1 MHFMVYI
8 YKKTIGSKEY
18 FYLRVSKRVNGK
30 ITIKDVAYLGSSIKE
45 VKKSLEGLK
54 RFQAEIRKS
63 YKNLSSSLQSGHFL
77 ELARKSKLKSD
88 NYLEKNMLEQ
98 VEAAKLH
105 FNNHFLKTDPAT
117 IRETFKHF
125 TIEFAF
131 NSTSIEG
138 NTITLQ
144 EAKRLLTDQI
154 LPANRTLREVYDLQN
169 TEKTFFWLIDEKPAF
184 DEQLII
190 KVHDL
195 LLDNID
201 MRKGYRNHD
210 IHVFKSRFDATPFA
224 YIRTDMRLLIK
235 FYNEN
240 HQKMHPLALALA
252 IHHKLEK
259 IHPFADGN
267 GRTGRMIMNYIL
279 ITKGYPPIVVSKKK
293 RADYL
298 ECLRQADT
306 SDLTRAEPKNY
317 KKLVNHMAE
326 ELLESYWANFN
337 I

>member
-1 MHFMVYI
+1 MVYI
-8 YKKTIGSKEY
+8 YKKTIGDKEY
-18 FYLRVSKRVNGK
+18 YYLRVSKRVDGK
-30 ITIKDVAYLGSSIKE
+30 ITIKDVAYLGNSIEE

-54 RFQAEIRKS
+54 KFQTEIRKS
-63 YKNLSSSLQSGHFL
+63 YRNISRSLQSGHFL

-88 NYLEKNMLEQ
+88 NYLEKDVAEQ

-105 FNNHFLKTDPAT
+105 FKNHFLKSDPAT
-117 IRETFKHF
+117 IRETLKHF

-201 MRKGYRNHD
+201 IRKGYRNHD
-210 IHVFKSRFDATPFA
+210 IHVFKSRFDATPFT
-224 YIRTDMRLLIK
+224 YIRADMKLLMK

-240 HQKMHPLALALA
+240 QQKMHPLVLALT

-267 GRTGRMIMNYIL
+267 GRTGRMMMNYIL
-279 ITKGYPPIVVSKKK
+279 IMKGYPPIVVSKKK

-298 ECLRQADT
+298 ESLRQADV
-306 SDLTRAEPKNY
+306 SELTKAESKSY
-317 KKLVNHMAE
+317 KKLVNYMAE
-326 ELLESYWANFN
+326 ELLESYWTNFN